1 MNACSRRALTGK
13 RDRALIC
20 LLWRGQL
27 RISEALALKPAD
39 FDAEKCTLRVL
50 RGKGGKPRVVVIDDQ
65 AAAVLGEWLA
75 VRATLGVNGHKPI
88 FCTLKGG
95 KMNTAQFREK
105 LPRLARSAGITK
117 RVHCHSFRHSGASE
131 LAQEGVA
138 LIDIQHQ
145 LGHQSASTTDKYL
158 HLLNPVAR
166 AERLRCRTW

>member
-1 MNACSRRALTGK
+1 
-13 RDRALIC
+13 
-20 LLWRGQL
+20 
-27 RISEALALKPAD
+27 
-39 FDAEKCTLRVL
+39 
-50 RGKGGKPRVVVIDDQ
+50 VIDDQ

-75 VRATLGVNGHKPI
+75 VRATLDVTGHKPI

-95 KMNTAQFREK
+95 RINPAQFREK
-105 LPRLARSAGITK
+105 LPRLATKAQIAK

-138 LIDIQHQ
+138 LLDIQHQ

-166 AERLRCRTW
+166 AERMRSRTW